1 MLLGVEFTFTLCGEI
16 QFKNVRNSNK
26 NKVDLGMEM

>member
-1 MLLGVEFTFTLCGEI
+1 MQANYIFYKNSEI